1 MNGERL
7 LVCIKQCIMQHFQP
21 MVYDE
26 SRCVIETTRGTFPV
40 PDNYKKYKTLAFAF
54 VGHVLNTDDT
64 PVIEKELDWP
74 DPALVYNTIVDRIIN
89 HPELSQFISVAFI
102 SQLKATIGEGLDIN
116 VKGTLNRRGKGIRR
130 PKGVFFRYME
140 SPFVNA
146 KVTAFFSYLRDY
158 NKIASEYHNNTKF
171 ILTFSCQAYWASGP
185 NFSALKNVIRCSIIH
200 EYISKFVEREQ
211 DKGHIGDQEL
221 PPEEDPSR
229 ELNNVQH
236 EVNSLTEQDAEAD
249 EGLWGEIDSLCEK
262 WQSEAEDQTEAEII
276 ADRIIGN
283 SQRMAN
289 LKIRRTKF
297 KSVLYHILK
306 ELIQSQGTVKVYR
319 GSSFSHDSIKISLHY
334 EEQHIT
340 AVWVYLTVKFEEHWK
355 PVDVEVEFRCKFKER
370 KVNE

>member
-1 MNGERL
+1 
-7 LVCIKQCIMQHFQP
+7 
-21 MVYDE
+21 
-26 SRCVIETTRGTFPV
+26 
-40 PDNYKKYKTLAFAF
+40 
-54 VGHVLNTDDT
+54 
-64 PVIEKELDWP
+64 
-74 DPALVYNTIVDRIIN
+74 
-89 HPELSQFISVAFI
+89 
-102 SQLKATIGEGLDIN
+102 
-116 VKGTLNRRGKGIRR
+116 
-130 PKGVFFRYME
+130 E

-370 KVNE
+370 KVDG

>member
-1 MNGERL
+1 
-7 LVCIKQCIMQHFQP
+7 
-21 MVYDE
+21 
-26 SRCVIETTRGTFPV
+26 
-40 PDNYKKYKTLAFAF
+40 
-54 VGHVLNTDDT
+54 
-64 PVIEKELDWP
+64 
-74 DPALVYNTIVDRIIN
+74 
-89 HPELSQFISVAFI
+89 
-102 SQLKATIGEGLDIN
+102 
-116 VKGTLNRRGKGIRR
+116 
-130 PKGVFFRYME
+130 
-140 SPFVNA
+140 
-146 KVTAFFSYLRDY
+146 
-158 NKIASEYHNNTKF
+158 KIASEYHNNTKF

-289 LKIRRTKF
+289 LK
-297 KSVLYHILK
+297 
-306 ELIQSQGTVKVYR
+306 
-319 GSSFSHDSIKISLHY
+319 
-334 EEQHIT
+334 
-340 AVWVYLTVKFEEHWK
+340 
-355 PVDVEVEFRCKFKER
+355 
-370 KVNE
+370 